1 MKINR
6 LIFLAL
12 TLLSLSFQSCQQS
25 DGQLVKTIGEF
36 NEAVKNASPGDKIIL
51 ANGNWKDAELL
62 IKAKGTADS
71 LITISAE
78 SKGGVILSG
87 ESNVRIA
94 GEYLLVSGLVFKN
107 GNTPT
112 SVVISFREK
121 KGVYANHCRLTECVI
136 DNYNNPERFS
146 TESWVDLYGKNNR
159 IDHCYF
165 IDKRCQ
171 GVTLTVRLPDEDC
184 QNNNHQ
190 IDHNYFGYRQNLGSN
205 GGETIR
211 IGTSKYSLTNSG
223 TFVDCNYFEETDG
236 EHEIVSNKSCG
247 NVFSNNVF
255 YECRGTLTFRHGND
269 NIAKGNFFFGNG
281 KEHTGGIRI
290 INKRNKAVNNYLY
303 ELKGTRF
310 RGALVVMNGVP
321 NSPIN
326 RYHQVDGGV
335 FSNNTFINCDNIQLC
350 AGSDK
355 ERSLAPIN
363 SVIENN
369 LFYHDSKTEIFT
381 VYDDISGIE
390 FKNNYLSKG
399 VKPVEGARIDIVD
412 LQKVKNKYGLPMLVA
427 PGLNEVGCNLDRP
440 IATTENCG
448 PNWYAPINPKVVFDS
463 GTRIKVLPGLNTL
476 LDAIHLA
483 GAGDILEL
491 EKGVYTNSKDM
502 RIAAPITIYSTEET
516 LVTSERNSM
525 FWIENG
531 GALKLKGLTISGEN
545 SPDVAGNSIV
555 STSKSSMN
563 KNYKLI
569 VEGCTIKDL
578 NVNHS
583 FNFLKTYKNT
593 FADSVVI
600 RESIFENVTGH
611 VLELNAE
618 DEDLG
623 IYNAEYVILENSQ
636 FENIQGT
643 VLNLYR
649 GGTDES
655 TFGPIFYMDSCLVSK
670 VGVGKRNK
678 TVASLAIHGVQ
689 ISTVK
694 NSEFIDSKPIN
705 LFLTNGEPVTS
716 IVDNK
721 FNPEIQ
727 IVSNR
732 SDYFFSGNQSVK
744 SGAKR

>member
-112 SVVISFREK
+112 NVVISFRKK
-121 KGVYANHCRLTECVI
+121 KGVYANNCRLTECVI

-190 IDHNYFGYRQNLGSN
+190 IDHNYFGHRQNLGSN

-223 TFVDCNYFEETDG
+223 TLVDCNYFEETDG

-269 NIAKGNFFFGNG
+269 NVAKGNFFLGNG

-593 FADSVVI
+593 FADSVVV

-636 FENIQGT
+636 FKNIQGT

-655 TFGPIFYMDSCLVSK
+655 TFGPIFYMDSCLVTK

-689 ISTVK
+689 ISTVR
-694 NSEFIDSKPIN
+694 NSEFTDSKPIN

-716 IVDNK
+716 IVNNK

-727 IVSNR
+727 IVSN
-732 SDYFFSGNQSVK
+732 SNDYFFSGNQSAN